1 MVAISCETQMNNA
14 GKNASVEVNDWL
26 EPPVKN
32 DMESLVGFDD
42 DEEPVV
48 ASSTM
53 LVFNA

>member
-14 GKNASVEVNDWL
+14 GENASVEVNDWL

-32 DMESLVGFDD
+32 DMESLVRFDD
-42 DEEPVV
+42 DEPI
-48 ASSTM
+48 AAGSTM

>member
-14 GKNASVEVNDWL
+14 RENARVEVNDWL
-26 EPPVKN
+26 EPLVKN

-42 DEEPVV
+42 DEPV
-48 ASSTM
+48 AAGSTM

>member
-26 EPPVKN
+26 EPPAKN

-42 DEEPVV
+42 DEPVV